1 MDKNLHVVLMAGGI
15 GTRFWPYS
23 RNARP
28 KQFLDVLGTGKTL
41 LQSTYERYASLCAP
55 ENIWVVTHE
64 EHASLV
70 QQQLPAASREQ
81 ILAEPMRK
89 NTAPC
94 IAYAANKIFIKDPD
108 AVIIVSPT
116 DHLILSE
123 IEFIQ
128 TIKKAVDQAK
138 TQDKLITLGIK
149 PTRPETGYGYI
160 QFLESKSSLK
170 KVKTFTEKPALALA
184 KTFLE
189 SGDFVWNSGVFVWG
203 VKAILGAFERH
214 LPELAEAFVEIRPQL
229 FTSDEKAAVAQ
240 VYGQTKGISI
250 DYGVM
255 EKADNVY
262 VTLGDFTWSDLG
274 SWASLHD
281 VSSRDEQNNVISG
294 EVLVYD
300 TRNSVIK
307 GNDTTLIVAQGLNGY
322 LVGVFDN
329 VVIVCEKDKE
339 EMFRRYVNDLKAKPN
354 GSNYL

>member
-1 MDKNLHVVLMAGGI
+1 MNKNLYVVLMAGGV

-28 KQFLDVLGTGKTL
+28 KQFLDVLGVGKTL
-41 LQSTYERYASLCAP
+41 LQSTYERYLPICLP

-64 EHASLV
+64 EHAGV
-70 QQQLPAASREQ
+70 VREQLPITHDDQ

-94 IAYAANKIFIKDPD
+94 IAYAANKIFLKDPN
-108 AVIIVSPT
+108 AIMIVSPS

-123 IEFIQ
+123 REFLQ
-128 TIKKAVDQAK
+128 TIQKAVEQAK
-138 TQDKLITLGIK
+138 SQDKLITLGIK

-160 QFLESKSSLK
+160 QFLESKSPLK
-170 KVKTFTEKPALALA
+170 KVKTFTEKPAIALA

-189 SGDFVWNSGVFVWG
+189 SGEFVWNSGVFVWG
-203 VKAILGAFERH
+203 VKAILQAFGRY
-214 LPELAEAFVEIRPQL
+214 LPELSEAFEEIRPQ
-229 FTSDEKAAVAQ
+229 FSTTDEKNVVTQ
-240 VYGQTKGISI
+240 VYGQTKSVSI

-262 VTLGDFTWSDLG
+262 VSLGNFAWSDLG
-274 SWASLHD
+274 SWASLYEASNKDAH
-281 VSSRDEQNNVISG
+281 NNVVSG
-294 EVLVYD
+294 NVLVYD

-307 GNDTTLIVAQGLNGY
+307 APDDRLLVVQGLNGF
-322 LVGVFDN
+322 LVGIFDN

-339 EMFRRYVNDLKAKPN
+339 ELFRRYVNDLKSKHN
-354 GSNYL
+354 GTDYL

>member
-1 MDKNLHVVLMAGGI
+1 MDKNLHIVLMAGGI

-23 RNARP
+23 RNAKP

-41 LQSTYERYASLCAP
+41 LQSTYDRYMSICLP

-64 EHASLV
+64 EHVALV
-70 QQQLPAASREQ
+70 QEQLRSMVPDQ

-94 IAYAANKIFIKDPD
+94 IAYAANKIYYKNPD
-108 AVIIVSPT
+108 AVMIVSPT

-123 IEFIQ
+123 KEFIQ
-128 TIKKAVDQAK
+128 TIQKAVDQAK
-138 TQDKLITLGIK
+138 SQDKLITLGIK

-160 QFLESKSSLK
+160 QFLESKSNLK
-170 KVKTFTEKPALALA
+170 KVKTFTEKPAIALA

-203 VKAILGAFERH
+203 VKAILVAFQKY
-214 LPELAEAFVEIRPQL
+214 LPELSEAFEEIRPQL
-229 FTSDEKAAVAQ
+229 FTPDEKPAIARIYA
-240 VYGQTKGISI
+240 QTKNISI

-255 EKADNVY
+255 ETADNVY
-262 VTLGDFTWSDLG
+262 VSLGNFSWSDLG
-274 SWASLHD
+274 SWASLHEAS
-281 VSSRDEQNNVISG
+281 VKDEQNNVINANA
-294 EVLVYD
+294 LVYD

-307 GNDTTLIVAQGLNGY
+307 GDSDTLVVVQGLNGY
-322 LVGVFDN
+322 LVGVFGN
-329 VVIVCEKDKE
+329 VVIICEKDKE
-339 EMFRRYVNDLKAKPN
+339 DLFRRYVNDLKAKPD